1 MLRFEKVATPFTA
14 PTLVVPERVPP
25 PGLVPIATVT
35 VPVKAVAGFPH
46 ASRAV
51 PRDAR
56 PMLTTAGVLVGWI
69 VNASRVAGAGV
80 MLKLALV
87 APVRPLAAAVSV

>member
-1 MLRFEKVATPFTA
+1 MLRFENVATPFTA
-14 PTLVVPERVPP
+14 ATLVVPERVPP

-35 VPVKAVAGFPH
+35 VPVKAVVECSGAPRELAWSAGEMVAAVVVFDGCPVK
-46 ASRAV
+46 ASPLA
-51 PRDAR
+51 A
-56 PMLTTAGVLVGWI
+56 
-69 VNASRVAGAGV
+69 AGV

>member
-14 PTLVVPERVPP
+14 ATLVVPERVPP

-35 VPVKAVAGFPH
+35 VPVKPLAVFAN
-46 ASRAV
+46 ASMAV
-51 PRDAR
+51 PSLHDAL
-56 PMLTTAGVLVGWI
+56 PISAVVFDGCP
-69 VNASRVAGAGV
+69 VNASMLAAAGV